1 MVRQTAGAIELQEIF
16 RTARRDIPSMGE
28 RQRLQASVLA
38 ALDAGIAPSADVLQS
53 PVDSS
58 ATVGKLVTK
67 LLGSL
72 GIVAAVTLGVTL
84 LRSPSQPA
92 PLPEARSTA
101 VTSVAATLPTEVA
114 STPPASA
121 TEPVQVAALEVPVAK
136 NAPESRVRTT
146 ATKPL
151 PSEAALIE
159 QARSALPKNPAR
171 ALALTETHGRLY
183 PKGIL
188 TQEREVI
195 AIEALARLGKARAAE
210 QRGSSFRNQ
219 QPHSIHELRLRQV
232 LGDAGVPKQP

>member
-1 MVRQTAGAIELQEIF
+1 
-16 RTARRDIPSMGE
+16 
-28 RQRLQASVLA
+28 QRLQASVLA

-72 GIVAAVTLGVTL
+72 GIVAAVTLGVMQ

-92 PLPEARSTA
+92 PLPEAGSTA
-101 VTSVAATLPTEVA
+101 VTSVAATLPTPEVA
-114 STPPASA
+114 ITPPASA
-121 TEPVQVAALEVPVAK
+121 TEPVQVAALAAPVAK
-136 NAPESRVRTT
+136 NAPESKVRTT

-159 QARSALPKNPAR
+159 QARSALLGSPAR
-171 ALALTETHGRLY
+171 ALALTETHARLY

-210 QRGSSFRNQ
+210 QRGSNFRSQ

-232 LGDAGVPKQP
+232 LGDAGVPK